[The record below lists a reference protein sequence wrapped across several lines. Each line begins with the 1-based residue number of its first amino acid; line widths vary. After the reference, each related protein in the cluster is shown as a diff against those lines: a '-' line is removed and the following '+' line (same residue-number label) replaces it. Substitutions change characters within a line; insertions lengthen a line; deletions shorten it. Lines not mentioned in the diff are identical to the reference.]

1 MKRLN
6 SYQRLSKEEA
16 IRLEALRLSF
26 QFWRVTGRY
35 ETENIRRVADLM
47 VQYIKDGK
55 YAE

>member
-1 MKRLN
+1 MKRLS

-35 ETENIRRVADLM
+35 ETENIKKVADIM
-47 VQYIKDGK
+47 VAYIKEGN
-55 YAE
+55 